1 LFIASVWLKIISI
14 GDKDTTA
21 SLGPCDIQGD
31 HDMKTIDLR
40 SDTVTHPTDEMR
52 QAMHKAEVGDDVFG
66 EDPTVNRLEELAAQ
80 RMGKEAA
87 LFTPSGTMSNLLAVL
102 SQTKHGDEIILGSE
116 AHIFWN
122 EVGGAAALGG
132 VVMRTVQNA
141 ADGTISIREAET
153 AIRSQ
158 NIHYPPTTLL
168 CLENTH
174 NRCGGA
180 ALTAEY
186 TAEIC
191 GMAHAHGLKVHL
203 DGARIF
209 NAAVA
214 LDVPAAVLA
223 APADSVC
230 FCLSKGLSAPVGSLL
245 CGANDFISRARK
257 LRKMV
262 GGGMRQA
269 GVIAAAGIVAIET
282 MAERLAEDHANARRL
297 GAGLSSINGM
307 KVEPVQTNIVMF
319 EPPEDSEAPAFIKLM
334 HENGVLFTY
343 PGGRRVRAVTHR
355 MISSADIDE
364 ALASIKRVILKV
376 V

>member
-1 LFIASVWLKIISI
+1 
-14 GDKDTTA
+14 
-21 SLGPCDIQGD
+21 
-31 HDMKTIDLR
+31 MKTIDLR

-52 QAMHKAEVGDDVFG
+52 QAMYKAEVGDDVFG

-80 RMGKEAA
+80 KMGKEAA

-102 SQTKHGDEIILGSE
+102 SQTRHGDEIILGSE

-132 VVMRTVQNA
+132 VVMRTVENKS
-141 ADGTISIREAET
+141 DGTMNIRLVEEI
-153 AIRSQ
+153 IRSQ

-174 NRCGGA
+174 NRCGGS

-191 GMAHAHGLKVHL
+191 GMAHSHGLRVHL

-209 NAAVA
+209 NAEVA
-214 LDVPAAVLA
+214 LDVPAATLA

-230 FCLSKGLSAPVGSLL
+230 LCLSKGLSAPVGSLL
-245 CGANDFISRARK
+245 CGSKDFITRARK

-269 GVIAAAGIVAIET
+269 GVIASAGIIAIEK
-282 MAERLAEDHANARRL
+282 MVQRLAEDHANAKKL
-297 GAGLSSINGM
+297 ALSIASIKGM
-307 KVEPVQTNIVMF
+307 KIDPSEVQTNIIMF
-319 EPPEDSEAPAFIKLM
+319 EPPADMEAPVFIKLM
-334 HENGVLFTY
+334 QGAGVLFTY
-343 PGGRRVRAVTHR
+343 PGGHRVRAVVHR

-364 ALASIKRVILKV
+364 ALIHIKQMVAKAG
-376 V
+376 